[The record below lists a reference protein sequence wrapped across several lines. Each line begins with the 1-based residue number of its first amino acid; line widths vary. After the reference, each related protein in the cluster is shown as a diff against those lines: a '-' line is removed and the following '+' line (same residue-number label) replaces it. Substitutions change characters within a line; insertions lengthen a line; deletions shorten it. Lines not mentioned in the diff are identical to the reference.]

1 MVIRDHFIFL
11 WYPMH
16 EVIFMFNIKDEE
28 IKKLYDTHLI
38 SKKPLKLKEFPTR
51 EKRKFIIL
59 GMLVHLFEP
68 GKVYKEKEVNEILSQ
83 IHLDYAVLRRY
94 LVDYKFMKREVD
106 GSAYTLSVNPNEYT
120 RFKIDLFIE

>member
-68 GKVYKEKEVNEILSQ
+68 GKIYKEKEVNEILSQ
-83 IHLDYAVLRRY
+83 VHLDYAVLRRY

-106 GSAYTLSVNPNEYT
+106 GSAYTLSVDPNEYA
-120 RFKIDLFIE
+120 RFKIDHFLE